1 MSDFPRTLF
10 IETTTRCNLACPMCV
25 KNQPGWQG
33 GAGDMDFALFE
44 RLAPAFGHA
53 QAVILNGMG
62 EPLMHPDLPR
72 MVAFAKARMPEGGW
86 CGLQTNAL
94 LLADALADAQGERL
108 ADELVRAGLDV
119 ACISVDPDEAS
130 LGHGPGQSG
139 LAARAAQLL
148 RAAAA
153 RAGRSLRL
161 GAETVL
167 MRGGAE
173 ALPAQ
178 VDWAAGLKLDFL
190 LATHM
195 LPAGREQEPL
205 ALFHPCSGAALEHFA
220 QWQAVATARGLDLA
234 RVPFAALRFRP
245 TGQDAELLALAGEM
259 RESARRKGLWLNTGR
274 LARTDYDELAQLRA
288 LFAEARRRAE
298 AAGLDLRLP
307 ELTASSEHRCGFMR
321 DGAAFIDWQGNAS
334 PCHFL
339 WHAYECRIFGET
351 KRVHPQHFG
360 NIGQAPLEELWRG
373 AAWTAFR
380 AAASAG
386 EYPACGDCDMGMCS
400 DACGAAGA
408 FEQDCLGVGVPCGH
422 CPWSVGQLMCL
433 GSEPL

>member
-1 MSDFPRTLF
+1 MSDFPQTLF
-10 IETTTRCNLACPMCV
+10 IESTTRCNLACPMCV

-33 GAGDMDFALFE
+33 GAGDMDYALFQ
-44 RLAPAFGHA
+44 RLGPAFAHA
-53 QAVILNGMG
+53 RAVVLNGMG

-94 LLADALADAQGERL
+94 LLDEARGEAVANQL
-108 ADELVRAGLDV
+108 LRAGLDLT
-119 ACISVDPDEAS
+119 CISVDPDEAS
-130 LGHGPGQSG
+130 MGHGPGQSG
-139 LAARAAQLL
+139 LAARATALL
-148 RAAAA
+148 RQAAK

-167 MRGGAE
+167 MRGGVE

-178 VDWAAGLKLDFL
+178 VDWAAGLGLDFL

-195 LPAGREQEPL
+195 LPAGREQEAL

-220 QWQAVATARGLDLA
+220 HWRAVATERGLDLS
-234 RVPFAALRFRP
+234 RVPQAAMRFRP
-245 TGQDAELLALAGEM
+245 AGRDADLLTLAGEM
-259 RESARRKGLWLNTGR
+259 RESAQREGLWLNLGR
-274 LARTDYDELAQLRA
+274 LACTDYGELEELQA

-307 ELTASSEHRCGFMR
+307 GLSASSEQRCSFIR
-321 DGAAFIDWQGNAS
+321 DEAAFIDWQGNVS

-339 WHAYECRIFGET
+339 WHAYDCRIFGET

-360 NIGQAPLEELWRG
+360 NISQTPLEELWRG
-373 AAWTAFR
+373 QPWSNFR
-380 AAASAG
+380 TAAASG
-386 EYPACGDCDMGMCS
+386 EYPACGDCDLGMCS

-408 FEQDCLGVGVPCGH
+408 FEQDCLGISVPCGH